1 MCLVGARFR
10 PRDFREAI
18 AGAADHADGRAVR
31 LHDEYALPTLGR
43 YLMTSPSQVRDV
55 SVRIDDVTY
64 EGTYYVQRQM
74 VYVQS
79 PLGKT

>member
-1 MCLVGARFR
+1 MVAEIRQRHRFR

-55 SVRIDDVTY
+55 SVRIDGVTY
-64 EGTYYVQRQM
+64 YYVQRYM

-79 PLGKT
+79 SLEKK